1 MKPIRLIFASA
12 GLAAALSP
20 PAQAVEFATDIRPLL
35 EVNCVKCHGAD
46 KQKGDLRLD
55 ELGLAEKGGET
66 GPALAKGDPAGSLLL
81 KRISLAA
88 DHDDIMP
95 PKGGPLKPAQI
106 ETLRQWIA
114 DGATWPGGVTLRAK
128 SAADLEREKLF
139 AAKPLKSIEVFPAK
153 VTLETAADSHTLVAM
168 ATYGDDSTRDITGD
182 AVFRLA
188 KPGIAELRME
198 KPKCMCRSEVTSWL
212 CRSR

>member
-114 DGATWPGGVTLRAK
+114 DGAAWPGGLWGEIIDFQAPPSARFRAC
-128 SAADLEREKLF
+128 
-139 AAKPLKSIEVFPAK
+139 
-153 VTLETAADSHTLVAM
+153 
-168 ATYGDDSTRDITGD
+168 
-182 AVFRLA
+182 
-188 KPGIAELRME
+188 IAPRM
-198 KPKCMCRSEVTSWL
+198 
-212 CRSR
+212 